1 MSSVASDVATE
12 ILAHLRLGD
21 GVSTPFCLVGR
32 RTDTSHPAGFNG
44 HNHSVCRIVS
54 LVVHSKVIDGKRCLV
69 FDTVDMDSAEHR
81 ARREAGLPPKWMQE
95 SVVFDAKNIDGAAL
109 YLLMTAQKLGR
120 GSLAVYSSGYA
131 KALRRKDNTLVEHP
145 AFQTPIGNV
154 DIDNIDIARSAI
166 RFLDAHQ
173 LRLS

>member
-1 MSSVASDVATE
+1 MSSVASDIATE

-44 HNHSVCRIVS
+44 HNQSDCRIVS

-69 FDTVDMDSAEHR
+69 FDTVDMDSAAHR

-109 YLLMTAQKLGR
+109 YLLMTAQKLPV
-120 GSLAVYSSGYA
+120 LAVYNSSYA
-131 KALRRKDNTLVEHP
+131 NALRSKDNTLLEYH

-154 DIDNIDIARSAI
+154 DIDNIDIAKSAI